1 MQLLLTGFKFH
12 VDFLFFIIAH
22 FLIITGDVSFPDAAP
37 DTITDFLN
45 QFEALAPGSRL
56 YTVKAKQ
63 NPQDPG
69 YVLGDVVTSD
79 ECVSSKFGDT
89 KMFFK
94 HQWIEEDIALRPE
107 WSDAY
112 YEDCFCNIP

>member
-1 MQLLLTGFKFH
+1 MRTLSTSVIEYPQH
-12 VDFLFFIIAH
+12 Y
-22 FLIITGDVSFPDAAP
+22 LIITGDVSFPDAAP
-37 DTITDFLN
+37 DSITDFLN

-94 HQWIEEDIALRPE
+94 HQWIEDDIALRPE

>member
-1 MQLLLTGFKFH
+1 MSTSVTKYST
-12 VDFLFFIIAH
+12 H
-22 FLIITGDVSFPDAAP
+22 FLVITGDVSFPDAAP
-37 DTITDFLN
+37 DSITDFLN